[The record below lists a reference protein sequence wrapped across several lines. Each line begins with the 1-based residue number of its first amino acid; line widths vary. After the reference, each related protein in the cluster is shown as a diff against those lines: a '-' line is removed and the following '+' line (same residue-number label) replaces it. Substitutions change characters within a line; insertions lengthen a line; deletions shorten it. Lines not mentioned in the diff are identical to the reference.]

1 MDDLIYILLLVAWVA
16 YSIYNAKQKK
26 KQKEMER
33 KTVSEPRPT
42 YEQSE
47 PEKPQRSIFEELFG
61 EGQFNELPELEEEEG
76 SFVEEI
82 PEIPH
87 SYTPYKPES
96 LEEIPAERYQTVS
109 SLVSMPQFENSEF
122 EMAAKTPTYGNNF
135 DLRKAVIHA
144 TILERP
150 YQ

>member
-33 KTVSEPRPT
+33 RTTSEPKPV
-42 YEQSE
+42 YEQSQ
-47 PEKPQRSIFEELFG
+47 PEKPQRSVFEELFG
-61 EGQFNELPELEEEEG
+61 EGPFNELPETEEEEE

-87 SYTPYKPES
+87 SYIPYKPIS
-96 LEEIPAERYQTVS
+96 LEEVPEQDFHIGTRMHTISDEEDDDPEPVVK
-109 SLVSMPQFENSEF
+109 L
-122 EMAAKTPTYGNNF
+122 PTYGKDF
-135 DLRKAVIHA
+135 DLRKAVIYS
-144 TILERP
+144 TILEQP